1 MDKHRDQVEFRYE
14 IKYRLEQVAIGVVL
28 QTLQNHPASFR
39 PLFPDR
45 IVNNI
50 YFDTPDLNSYKD
62 NVIGIADRQK
72 LRVRWYG
79 AQKRV
84 VENAQLEVKI
94 KSNQLGRKKI
104 LSVPDFTF
112 EDLAPLTE
120 RVNERSS
127 LLLQPTLV
135 NRYLRSYYGSN
146 DGKFRITVDQELAY
160 FSFYTGQ
167 VFDRFTHQE
176 AVIVVELKYA
186 AADELESG
194 FIKQYLPFRQ
204 TKSSKYVNGIQLCL
218 LN

>member
-1 MDKHRDQVEFRYE
+1 MDKRSGQPDFRYE
-14 IKYRLEQVAIGVVL
+14 IKYRLEQVGRGVVL

-39 PLFPDR
+39 SLFPDR

-50 YFDTPDLNSYKD
+50 YFDTPDLSSYKD

-79 AQKRV
+79 EQKNT
-84 VENAQLEVKI
+84 VEGAQLEVKI
-94 KSNQLGRKKI
+94 KSNQLGYKKI
-104 LSVPDFTF
+104 LSMPNFSF
-112 EDLAPLTE
+112 EELAPLTKL
-120 RVNERSS
+120 VNEKSS

-146 DGKFRITVDQELAY
+146 DGKFRITIDQELAY
-160 FSFYTGQ
+160 FSFYTRQ

-176 AVIVVELKYA
+176 EVLVVELKYA
-186 AADELESG
+186 AADEAASE